1 MKKNLTELLIL
12 AQNGDNHAYS
22 LFLNQAADFLR
33 KIMSKWIKNSEIKE
47 ELVQE
52 TLLSIHQNVHTFQ
65 SNLKAEPWISTIA
78 RYKVIDHLR
87 RNRHQYQELT
97 EDVTNSLQDTNSSLE
112 NHDDSWK
119 YFHELVKTELEKLDE
134 LSKMAIIKT
143 KFEDKS
149 TREAAIELGLK
160 ENALRTRISRGMQK
174 LRKNLLGLQD

>member
-12 AQNGDNHAYS
+12 TQNGDNHAYS
-22 LFLNQAADFLR
+22 LFLSQTADFLR

-65 SNLKAEPWISTIA
+65 PDLKAEPWISTIA
-78 RYKVIDHLR
+78 RYKVIDYLR
-87 RNRHQYQELT
+87 KNRHQYQELT
-97 EDVTNSLQDTNSSLE
+97 VDVTNSLQDTNSLLE
-112 NHDDSWK
+112 SHDDSWR
-119 YFHELVKTELEKLDE
+119 YFHELIKNELDKLDD

-149 TREAAIELGLK
+149 TKEAAVELGLK
-160 ENALRTRISRGMQK
+160 ENALRTRISRGIQT